1 MAPELTL
8 WYWCAALLGIA
19 ADAAATLP
27 FMAALTLILGR
38 RGHAALCLR
47 GAGALAG
54 LALWLSA
61 AWPIRVLGDAFVRL
75 SLAGDAPAATRLMAL
90 FAPAGLAIST
100 SVAVWLVGA
109 AFVWSGR
116 RACAA
121 AAAALPPGAGSYRV
135 PAIRLPLILLLAA
148 AACALAAFALRDW
161 PFAGLPAGMDMGRA
175 ATAVGKHACRSYFMA
190 LASGGAFG
198 LLLAARAAR
207 RNDCASRPSAAGV
220 QSPSAPLSV
229 AEAEGAVRWCAL
241 WAAVGYLPSC
251 LEHWGLALGLLLR
264 GNAGPLLHGGHWPL
278 ILLQFTTLALLTLAM
293 AAWLLLLLARAPLRR
308 LPLAWAGAALLLLA
322 ASAPWV
328 FALVFP

>member
-1 MAPELTL
+1 MAPDPTL
-8 WYWCAALLGIA
+8 WYWCAALLGTA
-19 ADAAATLP
+19 ANAAATLP

-61 AWPIRVLGDAFVRL
+61 AWPILTLGDAFVRL
-75 SLAGDAPAATRLMAL
+75 SLTGDAPAATRLMAL
-90 FAPAGLAIST
+90 FEPAGLGIST

-109 AFVWSGR
+109 ALVWFGR

-135 PAIRLPLILLLAA
+135 PAISLPLAALLAGA
-148 AACALAAFALRDW
+148 FCALAAFALRDW
-161 PFAGLPAGMDMGRA
+161 PFAGLPPGMDMGRA
-175 ATAVGKHACRSYFMA
+175 AAAVGKHACRGYFMA

-207 RNDCASRPSAAGV
+207 RNCCASRPPAAGAH
-220 QSPSAPLSV
+220 PSAPLSV

-251 LEHWGLALGLLLR
+251 LEHWGLALGFLLR

-278 ILLQFTTLALLTLAM
+278 IQFATLALLTLAM
-293 AAWLLLLLARAPLRR
+293 AAWLLLLFARAPLRR

-322 ASAPWV
+322 ASAPWAL
-328 FALVFP
+328 ALVLP

>member
-1 MAPELTL
+1 MPPELTL
-8 WYWCAALLGIA
+8 WYWCAALLGTVA
-19 ADAAATLP
+19 NAAATLP

-38 RGHAALCLR
+38 RGHAAACLR

-61 AWPIRVLGDAFVRL
+61 AWPILTLGDAFVRL
-75 SLAGDAPAATRLMAL
+75 SRTGDAPAATRLMAL
-90 FAPAGLAIST
+90 FEPAGLGIST

-109 AFVWSGR
+109 ALVWFGR
-116 RACAA
+116 RTCAA
-121 AAAALPPGAGSYRV
+121 AAAALPPGADSYRLQ
-135 PAIRLPLILLLAA
+135 AIGLPLVLLLAA

-161 PFAGLPAGMDMGRA
+161 PFAGLPAGMDMARA
-175 ATAVGKHACRSYFMA
+175 AAAVGKHACRSYFTA

-207 RNDCASRPSAAGV
+207 RNGCASRPPAAGA
-220 QSPSAPLSV
+220 QRPSAPLSV

-241 WAAVGYLPSC
+241 WAAAGYLPSC

-293 AAWLLLLLARAPLRR
+293 TAWLLLLLARAPLRR
-308 LPLAWAGAALLLLA
+308 LPLAWAGAALLFLA
-322 ASAPWV
+322 ASAPWA
-328 FALVFP
+328 FALVFR

>member
-8 WYWCAALLGIA
+8 WYWWAALLGTVA
-19 ADAAATLP
+19 NAAATLP

-54 LALWLSA
+54 LALWLWA

-90 FAPAGLAIST
+90 FEPAGMGIST
-100 SVAVWLVGA
+100 SVAAWLVGA
-109 AFVWSGR
+109 GLVWLGR

-121 AAAALPPGAGSYRV
+121 AAAALPPGADSYRV
-135 PAIRLPLILLLAA
+135 PAIRLPLTALLAGA
-148 AACALAAFALRDW
+148 VCALAAFALRDW

-175 ATAVGKHACRSYFMA
+175 VAAVGKHACRGYFVA

-207 RNDCASRPSAAGV
+207 RNNGASRPPAAGA
-220 QSPSAPLSV
+220 QSPAAPLSV

-251 LEHWGLALGLLLR
+251 LEHWGLTLGLLLR
-264 GNAGPLLHGGHWPL
+264 GGAGPLPHGDHWLL
-278 ILLQFTTLALLTLAM
+278 IQFVTLALLTLAM

-322 ASAPWV
+322 ASAPWAL
-328 FALVFP
+328 ALVFS

>member
-8 WYWCAALLGIA
+8 WYWCAALLGTLA
-19 ADAAATLP
+19 NAAATLP

-61 AWPIRVLGDAFVRL
+61 AWLLLVPGDALVRL

-90 FAPAGLAIST
+90 FEPAGLGIST
-100 SVAVWLVGA
+100 SVAVWLAGA
-109 AFVWSGR
+109 GLVWFGR

-121 AAAALPPGAGSYRV
+121 AAAALPPGADSYRV
-135 PAIRLPLILLLAA
+135 PAIRLPLAALLAGA
-148 AACALAAFALRDW
+148 FCALAAFALRDW

-175 ATAVGKHACRSYFMA
+175 AAAVGKHACRSYFMA

-207 RNDCASRPSAAGV
+207 RNNGASRPPAADA

-229 AEAEGAVRWCAL
+229 AEAAGAVRWCAL

-251 LEHWGLALGLLLR
+251 LEHWGLTLGLLLR
-264 GNAGPLLHGGHWPL
+264 GDAGAPLHGDHWLL
-278 ILLQFTTLALLTLAM
+278 IQFVTLALLTLAM

-322 ASAPWV
+322 ASAPWAL
-328 FALVFP
+328 ALVFS